1 MNFTPPP
8 PQMHHGWPPSGAPK
22 ELVDFYR
29 DKAHAMNRAAADKDQ
44 QQQPHQDAPPPV
56 VTYQDPPPKQQQRQQ
71 QQQWPQDGP
80 PPVVTYRDSKDP
92 PPEQQPYGALE
103 LHVYKDMR
111 LFGKDDII
119 TGPDKREMLFYLHF
133 PVKFFSGRWD
143 LSLRRGGPDGPEVA
157 HIDKGHFGDSFEVS
171 FVNGPQIK
179 CQRTG
184 LISTKYLFQGA
195 NGTAYYCW
203 KSDGYFM
210 SQMNYTLF
218 READLDLPKEQRR
231 PLAHWRTSY
240 MAFQK
245 DGVLTINPDGMSE
258 VELILATALGI
269 EERARERRNRN
280 R

>member
-1 MNFTPPP
+1 
-8 PQMHHGWPPSGAPK
+8 MHHGWPPSGAPK

-29 DKAHAMNRAAADKDQ
+29 DKAHAMNAAAADKEQ
-44 QQQPHQDAPPPV
+44 QQQPQQGAPPPPV
-56 VTYQDPPPKQQQRQQ
+56 VSYRDKNDPPPQQ
-71 QQQWPQDGP
+71 QQPQ
-80 PPVVTYRDSKDP
+80 
-92 PPEQQPYGALE
+92 GALE

-119 TGPDKREMLFYLHF
+119 TGPGKQEILFYLHF

-143 LSLRRGGPDGPEVA
+143 LALRRGGPDGPEVA
-157 HIDKGHFGDSFEVS
+157 HIDKGHFGDSFEIS
-171 FVNGPQIK
+171 FVCVPLVLLPLRVVERSADPAPLARARSNGPQIK

-203 KSDGYFM
+203 KSDGHFM

-218 READLDLPKEQRR
+218 READLELPKEQRR

-245 DGVLTINPDGMSE
+245 DGVLTINPDGMGE

-269 EERARERRNRN
+269 EGASRSPSLSSSSR
-280 R
+280 